1 MTMRPHD
8 KAWATGPDALLKS
21 GFELALVLV
30 DAAEASGSMVL
41 SWFEHAAARCAAAG
55 VPIEAV
61 HAAVRDS
68 VKTALAEGGPV
79 GEPVTC
85 TWESGIEPGAVGGVV
100 DMLTSAV
107 TRAYAE

>member
-8 KAWATGPDALLKS
+8 EAWATGPDAMLKA

-30 DAAEASGSMVL
+30 DAAEASGSMAM

-55 VPIEAV
+55 IPIEAV
-61 HAAVRDS
+61 HDAVRDS
-68 VKTALAEGGPV
+68 VKTALAQAGPV
-79 GEPVTC
+79 EEPVTC
-85 TWESGIEPGAVGGVV
+85 TWESGVDPGAGGVV

-107 TRAYAE
+107 TRAYAQ